1 MAVLLPVRAMRK
13 FWTFARKREKQE
25 SLMSM
30 VTSAVLD
37 VMLTLWKFARM
48 NKMSGIP

>member
-25 SLMSM
+25 AFMSI
-30 VTSAVLD
+30 SASVALNIVLK
-37 VMLTLWKFARM
+37 LWKFAQM
-48 NKMSGIP
+48 NKISGIP